1 MAEPRGSSPM
11 MSPRT
16 LGQSNDLPQIIA
28 HRGYKARFPENTL
41 SAFKGA
47 IAAGCHALEMDVH
60 VSRDGVVVMSHDLS
74 LERCYGVD
82 RQIPDCDWDY
92 LSTLRTVREPH
103 EPMPRLKDVLEYL
116 AAPELDEVW
125 VLLDFKLTND
135 ASRILPLLA
144 ETIKSVPPA
153 RRPWRERIML
163 GCWLPY
169 YFPLCKEY
177 LPGFRVV
184 LNTPNTGLAQRVLRD
199 PTTAHV
205 HLNVLQHALL
215 YLGPKLI
222 TTAHRQQ
229 DDPDRQ
235 VFIWTPNS
243 PKAMRR
249 AIRLGVDGVITD
261 DPDSF
266 RQLCERWPEEDI
278 PHRDEDRIGFRE
290 GIVLMLVTWLFR
302 FLFWAIGPELLQKLL
317 LRRTVLLKAR
327 VKDAGKKK

>member
-1 MAEPRGSSPM
+1 MAGEDHAWMLAGKYLTSP
-11 MSPRT
+11 
-16 LGQSNDLPQIIA
+16 L
-28 HRGYKARFPENTL
+28 
-41 SAFKGA
+41 
-47 IAAGCHALEMDVH
+47 
-60 VSRDGVVVMSHDLS
+60 
-74 LERCYGVD
+74 
-82 RQIPDCDWDY
+82 
-92 LSTLRTVREPH
+92 
-103 EPMPRLKDVLEYL
+103 
-116 AAPELDEVW
+116 
-125 VLLDFKLTND
+125 
-135 ASRILPLLA
+135 
-144 ETIKSVPPA
+144 PPA
-153 RRPWRERIML
+153 PPPKKKINPHCNVLYQIVLTESL
-163 GCWLPY
+163 QPY